1 MLSKQQYCSTHFP
14 NGYSHW
20 SKLMFICS
28 NSDLLSGKK
37 SLKTTNESNGQ
48 KKKDKKIN
56 NDLQNTI

>member
-14 NGYSHW
+14 NGYCHW

-37 SLKTTNESNGQ
+37 SLKTINESNGQ
-48 KKKDKKIN
+48 KKKDKN
-56 NDLQNTI
+56 YQQ